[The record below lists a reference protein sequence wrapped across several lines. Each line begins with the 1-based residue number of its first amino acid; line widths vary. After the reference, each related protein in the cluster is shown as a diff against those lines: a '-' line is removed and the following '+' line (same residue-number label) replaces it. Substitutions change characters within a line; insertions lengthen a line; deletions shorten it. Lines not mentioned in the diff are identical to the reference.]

1 MEIRFAV
8 NVPSADICCLA
19 IGMKRRITNSIH
31 EFREHWENY
40 VFQSLFA
47 TLVIFFILLS
57 LSFQENAVIVA
68 SLGASTFIVFAM
80 PRQITAKSRNIIG
93 GYIVGFLCGLACSVI
108 PVQEVMNASL
118 GHSLLY
124 SVAVGLS
131 IFIMVVI
138 DTEHPPASGVALGV
152 AINGF
157 SLDVVISIIASIAV
171 LTVTHRFFK
180 RYLRDLT

>member
-1 MEIRFAV
+1 
-8 NVPSADICCLA
+8 
-19 IGMKRRITNSIH
+19 MKKGKMNSIH
-31 EFREHWENY
+31 EFREHWKNY

-68 SLGASTFIVFAM
+68 SLGATTFIVFAM
-80 PRQITAKSRNIIG
+80 PKQVTAKPQNIIG
-93 GYIVGFLCGLACSVI
+93 GYTVGFLCGLGCSLI
-108 PVQEVMNASL
+108 PIEGVMSESV

-124 SVAVGLS
+124 AVAVGLS

-157 SLDVVISIIASIAV
+157 SLNVIVSIIASVAALI
-171 LTVTHRFFK
+171 VTHHFFK
-180 RYLRDLT
+180 KYLRDLT

>member
-1 MEIRFAV
+1 MC
-8 NVPSADICCLA
+8 SLA
-19 IGMKRRITNSIH
+19 TSMKRGITNSIH
-31 EFREHWENY
+31 EFRKHWKNY

-57 LSFQENAVIVA
+57 LSLQENAVIIA

-80 PRQITAKSRNIIG
+80 PEQITAKPRNIIG
-93 GYIVGFLCGLACSVI
+93 GYIVGFLCGLACSLI
-108 PVQEVMNASL
+108 PVQEVMNESL
-118 GHSLLY
+118 GHSLFY
-124 SVAVGLS
+124 AVAVGLS

-157 SLDVVISIIASIAV
+157 SLNVVISIVASVVV
-171 LTVTHRFFK
+171 LTVTHHFFK